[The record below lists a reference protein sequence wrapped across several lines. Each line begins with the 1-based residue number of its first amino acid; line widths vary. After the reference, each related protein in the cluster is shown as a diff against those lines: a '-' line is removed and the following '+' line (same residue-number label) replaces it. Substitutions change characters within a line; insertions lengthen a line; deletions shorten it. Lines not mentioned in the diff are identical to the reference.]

1 MNQTHNLCTYRTM
14 AHAPNHAPNHVPNHV
29 PNIEHVV
36 IHTQDGYTLA
46 GTLYTALG
54 RESGHDG
61 QQNSSEDVVLINSGT
76 GVKRGYYHKFA
87 LYLQTHG
94 FTVLTYDYRGIGD
107 SLRTHIKHAEASM
120 SQWGE
125 FDVAAALDWLRERF
139 GSQSR
144 ISAIGHS
151 AGGKIVGFAR
161 NNDRLTALVTISVPN
176 SYWGLRKPLFKLS
189 YALFVHAIM
198 PTMTHLWSYFPSRLV
213 GLGENYP
220 KGVALEWARWSKHK
234 GYILDPKGGHSWHTF
249 HTMRGD
255 VLAYSFADDFVAQPQ
270 AVESLMNFYTNAR
283 SRTHRHVKRHEY
295 KAHGIKRIGH
305 SGFFRDQAK
314 PLWKG
319 VLTWLQQVHR
329 QARTT
334 IGTYAPEHTSEHT
347 PEHTA

>member
-1 MNQTHNLCTYRTM
+1 M
-14 AHAPNHAPNHVPNHV
+14 AHALNHA

-36 IHTQDGYTLA
+36 INTQDGYTLA
-46 GTLYTALG
+46 GTLYAALG
-54 RESGHDG
+54 RESNH
-61 QQNSSEDVVLINSGT
+61 EDIVLINSGT

-87 LYLQTHG
+87 LYLQAHG

-107 SLRTHIKHAEASM
+107 SLRTHIKHAQASM

-125 FDVAAALDWLRERF
+125 LDVAAALDWLCERF
-139 GSQSR
+139 GGEAR

-189 YALFVHAIM
+189 YALFVYAIM
-198 PTMTHLWSYFPSRLV
+198 PTMTYAWSYFPSRLV

-220 KGVALEWARWSKHK
+220 KGVALEWARWSRHR
-234 GYILDPKGGHSWHTF
+234 GYILDPKGGHPWHTF

-283 SRTHRHVKRHEY
+283 SRTHRHIQRREY
-295 KAHGIKRIGH
+295 KAHGIRRIGH
-305 SGFFRDQAK
+305 SGFFRDHAK

-319 VLTWLQQVHR
+319 LVVWLQEVHH
-329 QARTT
+329 QARATR
-334 IGTYAPEHTSEHT
+334 GKHT
-347 PEHTA
+347 PEYMPSTRQVHT